1 MHPIRLRGA
10 IGALVVALALV
21 GCGGTPATTAPAAT
35 ATVAPTAVATEA
47 APSPSVAT
55 TTAPSATSGSGL
67 ATTGRIEVP
76 DHGFAVT
83 LPDGWT
89 RIDLSAGDLE
99 ALMQAGVGELD
110 PELAAQYS
118 AQIQSMIAVG
128 LALFALGP
136 DAASGTNL
144 TVLAIPS
151 MGLSLDL
158 LEQLNTQQIE
168 QLAGGDVASERVTLP
183 AGEAIHF
190 EYGLPGSTGSAEASI
205 DQYLLIA
212 GDKQL
217 VVTVTGGTSADAEAI
232 ATSIEVLD

>member
-10 IGALVVALALV
+10 VGALLVSLAIV
-21 GCGGTPATTAPAAT
+21 GCGGTPATTAPSAT
-35 ATVAPTAVATEA
+35 IAPTPVATDTAPTAPPATSE
-47 APSPSVAT
+47 PT
-55 TTAPSATSGSGL
+55 ATSGSGL

-76 DHGFAVT
+76 DHGFALT

-89 RIDLSAGDLE
+89 RLDLSAGDLE
-99 ALMQAGVGELD
+99 ELMSAGLGEID
-110 PELAAQYS
+110 PALAAQYS
-118 AQIQSMIAVG
+118 AQIRTMIAAG
-128 LALFALGP
+128 LAVFALGP

-144 TVLAIPS
+144 TILAIPS

-158 LEQLNTQQIE
+158 LEQLNAGQIE
-168 QLAGGDVASERVTLP
+168 QLAGGEVTTERVTLP

-190 EYGLPGSTGSAEASI
+190 TYGVPVPTLGTESTI

-217 VVTVTGGTSADAEAI
+217 VITVTGAAAEDGTAI
-232 ATSIEVLD
+232 ANSIELID